1 MAKMLITVD
10 GRTILDGDPKYV
22 GKPPEELAPEKI
34 RAAGKK
40 LKPAQVALAQVFAMY
55 AMQGQITG
63 AISFDFDNADWALSV
78 KMVDGVRHLDIT
90 TG

>member
-1 MAKMLITVD
+1 MAHMKVTID

-22 GKPPEELAPEKI
+22 GKPPEELAPDKI

-40 LKPAQVALAQVFAMY
+40 LKPSQVALAQVFAMY
-55 AMQGQITG
+55 AMQGQVTG
-63 AISFDFDNADWALSV
+63 MVTFDFDNADWTLSV
-78 KMVDGVRHLDIT
+78 KMIDGVRHIDIV

>member
-1 MAKMLITVD
+1 MTHLKVTID
-10 GRTILDGDPKYV
+10 GRTILDGRPEYV

-40 LKPAQVALAQVFAMY
+40 LKPSQVALAQVFAMY

-78 KMVDGVRHLDIT
+78 KMVDGVRTIDIT

>member
-1 MAKMLITVD
+1 MAHLKVVVD
-10 GRTILDGDPKYV
+10 GKTIMDADPKYV

-40 LKPAQVALAQVFAMY
+40 LKPSQVALATVFSIY
-55 AMQGQITG
+55 AMQGQVSG
-63 AISFDFDNADWALSV
+63 MANFDFAQEDWTLTV
-78 KMVDGVRHLDIT
+78 KNIDGVRHIDIV